1 MTSDLTQDRGRS
13 TAKTCTRQRL
23 ANRVRVA
30 AMFAAICNA
39 SVTNKPH
46 NSIST
51 EYKPKW
57 ICFNAAN
64 LWKSIPHSAFA
75 YLALSLPD
83 NFSRVTNGI
92 SVITINFWLLRQ
104 EIFLPKTI
112 NKKEGNTMYNHLF
125 SHRKSMQHLELAW
138 EMPRPS
144 GSWHLIKK
152 IKRLWVILPSFKFTV
167 LVGRQKGIQS
177 VKFCATYPPR
187 LNVATG
193 KHRKRGTTS

>member
-92 SVITINFWLLRQ
+92 SAITINFWMLRQ

-125 SHRKSMQHLELAW
+125 SHRKSMQ
-138 EMPRPS
+138 
-144 GSWHLIKK
+144 
-152 IKRLWVILPSFKFTV
+152 
-167 LVGRQKGIQS
+167 QKCPVPQEADIWSRKENGCGLFSQ
-177 VKFCATYPPR
+177 A
-187 LNVATG
+187 LNLQCWLGDRRVF
-193 KHRKRGTTS
+193 SL